1 MRPCN
6 LGIGDQRLTLLDI
19 ISDVCLSFSLSLV
32 CAHANPLLLLRRR
45 AHWAPTALG
54 PIFVNRM

>member
-19 ISDVCLSFSLSLV
+19 ISDVIPP
-32 CAHANPLLLLRRR
+32 APPLLVPAPAAHLALRS
-45 AHWAPTALG
+45 
-54 PIFVNRM
+54 ICVNRT